1 MKSFTIRLAG
11 QYFTICPVCDYIRE
25 YCRDYIEADDK
36 RGPVT
41 EAGGIGSE
49 STTENTVA
57 CAAGSMSESVA
68 ACATESPVYFTIA
81 TTQSDIDFE
90 REKSAREDTK
100 EGIPIRHFSDAYL
113 ETLAVYRKIADR
125 LLSCDTLLF
134 HGSVIAVDGEGYLFT
149 AKSGTGK
156 STHTRLWREY
166 FGERAVMVNDDKPL
180 LHITDSG
187 VTAYGTP
194 WDGKHRLSTNIA
206 VPLKGI
212 CILTRDTTNH
222 IEPAEPHAAYPMIVQ
237 QTNRSLSA
245 DGMKQTLSLI
255 DHMLNV
261 MPVYRLGCNMNIE
274 AARVVYEGMNRLK
287 KQEES

>member
-1 MKSFTIRLAG
+1 MENFTIRLAG
-11 QYFTICPVCDYIRE
+11 QYFTIGPVCDYIRE
-25 YCRDYIEADDK
+25 YCKDYIVAD
-36 RGPVT
+36 VT
-41 EAGGIGSE
+41 GQSGIADGDTEYTS
-49 STTENTVA
+49 SGVGDNTTE
-57 CAAGSMSESVA
+57 SV
-68 ACATESPVYFTIA
+68 TRIRI
-81 TTQSDIDFE
+81 TQSDIDFE
-90 REKSAREDTK
+90 REKSAREDIK
-100 EGIPIRHFSDAYL
+100 EGIPIRRFSDAYL
-113 ETLAVYRKIADR
+113 ETLAVYRKIADC

-212 CILTRDTTNH
+212 CILTRNAKNH
-222 IEPAEPHAAYPMIVQ
+222 IEPVEPHAVYPLIVQ

-245 DGMKQTLSLI
+245 DGMKHTLSLI
-255 DHMLNV
+255 DRMLHV
-261 MPVYRLGCNMNIE
+261 VPVYRLCCNMDIE
-274 AARVVYEGMNRLK
+274 VARVAYEGMNRRK
-287 KQEES
+287 KQEEF